1 MPLKLKV
8 QLEGKDSDYERK
20 RPPMLENLLD
30 ALKIQRLETEMFG
43 GDKGPTDEQNAKRMD
58 LYAEFASRFWGQG
71 LTEDDILKGVS
82 AVDGFNQMVTAVNLT
97 LGYNAEED
105 NKNKKSA
112 KK

>member
-43 GDKGPTDEQNAKRMD
+43 GDKG
-58 LYAEFASRFWGQG
+58 LS
-71 LTEDDILKGVS
+71 LIHI
-82 AVDGFNQMVTAVNLT
+82 
-97 LGYNAEED
+97 
-105 NKNKKSA
+105 
-112 KK
+112 

>member
-30 ALKIQRLETEMFG
+30 ALKIQRLETEMFC

-71 LTEDDILKGVS
+71 LTKDDILKGVS

-105 NKNKKSA
+105 NKTKKSA

>member
-43 GDKGPTDEQNAKRMD
+43 GKEGPTDEQDAKRMN
-58 LYAEFASRFWGQG
+58 LYAEFAVRFWGQG
-71 LTEDDILKGVS
+71 LTKDDIVKGVS
-82 AVDGFNQMVTAVNLT
+82 AVEGFNQIADAVNLT
-97 LGYNAEED
+97 LGYNTEED
-105 NKNKKSA
+105 TKNKKSA